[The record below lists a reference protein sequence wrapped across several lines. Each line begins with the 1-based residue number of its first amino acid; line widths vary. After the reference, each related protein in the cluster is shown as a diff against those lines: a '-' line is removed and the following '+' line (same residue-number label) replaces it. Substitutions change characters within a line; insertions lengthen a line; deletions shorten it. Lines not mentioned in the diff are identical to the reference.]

1 VTPQRNSGILEMD
14 RGLIYRSPRAYQLAM
29 LLLYRQHYCARQ
41 SALAEQVPPE
51 TSVVE
56 ACCGPGT
63 LYSRHL
69 RHKSVR
75 YTGLDLNPVFVAR
88 LQGQGIDSRLWDMR
102 STEPLPQADYV
113 VMQASLYHF
122 LPDAGPVVDR
132 MLNAAREE
140 VMIAEPIHNLT
151 TDHPRLSRMLAALT
165 DAGAGPERQRF
176 DERSLDGLLTAYQD
190 HVRRVMPLAGGR
202 EKLYVLEG
210 RGESTSI

>member
-1 VTPQRNSGILEMD
+1 
-14 RGLIYRSPRAYQLAM
+14 M
-29 LLLYRQHYCARQ
+29 LLLYRQNYRVRQ
-41 SALAEQVPPE
+41 SALAEQIPPK

-56 ACCGPGT
+56 TCCGPGT
-63 LYSRHL
+63 LYSRYL

-75 YTGLDLNPVFVAR
+75 YTGLDLSPVFVAR

-122 LPDAGPVVDR
+122 LPDPGPIVER
-132 MLNAAREE
+132 MLNAAREQ
-140 VMIAEPIHNLT
+140 VIIAEPIHNLT
-151 TDHPRLSRMLAALT
+151 SDHPRLSRMFAALT

-176 DERSLDGLLTAYQD
+176 DERSLADFLTAYQD
-190 HVRRVMPLAGGR
+190 RVRRVMPVAGGQ

-210 RGESTSI
+210 RGESTGP